1 VVFCWS
7 SETSGFI
14 LWSCGGCRVIW
25 LHSRVVLLCLYCVI
39 TLCILFLETFFYLL
53 VEVSR
58 LPFTGFLSPH
68 FLFSIK
74 MCSSPA
80 CSREKEKKNL
90 FLAKLDSIWGTLLPL
105 LCNMLPL
112 ELLPSWPA
120 SDRTSTVLPNPNQ
133 VGPHSSIPLL
143 PSYGCSPDSLII
155 ISSLPKKWWALNWLH
170 TLFSR
175 FSI

>member
-80 CSREKEKKNL
+80 CSREKKTSFSPNWTAYEAPCCHCFATC
-90 FLAKLDSIWGTLLPL
+90 FLWNCYPAGQPVTEHPQCFQIPTKLDPIRLSHCCLVT
-105 LCNMLPL
+105 
-112 ELLPSWPA
+112 A
-120 SDRTSTVLPNPNQ
+120 
-133 VGPHSSIPLL
+133 
-143 PSYGCSPDSLII
+143 
-155 ISSLPKKWWALNWLH
+155 ALQTPW
-170 TLFSR
+170 
-175 FSI
+175 